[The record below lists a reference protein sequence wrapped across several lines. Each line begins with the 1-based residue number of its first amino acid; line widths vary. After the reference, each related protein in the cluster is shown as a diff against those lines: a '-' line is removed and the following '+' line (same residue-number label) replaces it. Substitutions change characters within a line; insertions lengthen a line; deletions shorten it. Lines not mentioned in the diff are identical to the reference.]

1 MITWDSNV
9 GSTSD
14 FCSHARVRSRSRART
29 GLSRVHVDQIVCSHA
44 R

>member
-14 FCSHARVRSRSRART
+14 FCSHARVRSRART